1 MMSDHPLVIFGCGS
15 LGIAVAE
22 NLRSREFDFLLA
34 GADAECVAA
43 ARAKGF
49 EALEVDY
56 RDDDALIAVGI
67 GGGAR
72 LIFCLY
78 DEPSRNLFLTLS
90 ARALAPELRI
100 VSVCE
105 SAESGSKLIAA
116 GADKTIDPYLLTAR
130 WTHDLIRRPLILETL
145 QRTLFGEEN
154 LELAEIAVTAASI
167 LAGKRLGDLDL
178 ADYNLLVMGVVDRAM
193 GSELIFRASGVDHRL
208 VGGDILV
215 LIGPDDEIR
224 RFRADIKGEA
234 PAGV

>member
-1 MMSDHPLVIFGCGS
+1 MSDHPLVLFGCGN

-22 NLRSREFDFLLA
+22 NLGSRGFDFLLA

-49 EALEVDY
+49 EAVEVDY
-56 RDDDALIAVGI
+56 RDDDALRAVGI

-100 VSVCE
+100 ISVCE

-130 WTHDLIRRPLILETL
+130 WIHDLIRRPLILETL
-145 QRTLFGEEN
+145 QRTLFGEANN
-154 LELAEIAVTAASI
+154 LELAEIAVTSASV
-167 LAGKRLGDLDL
+167 LAGKRLGELDL
-178 ADYNLLVMGVVDRAM
+178 EGYNLLLMGVVDRAM
-193 GSELIFRASGVDHRL
+193 GSDLIFRASGVDHQL

-215 LIGPDDEIR
+215 LIGPDEEIR